1 MTDTLIKLFGSAP
14 RVKLLRL
21 FLFNPR
27 HSFTVSLAATR
38 ARVKEAD
45 ARNEINMLLKIGI
58 LERSARSKASVR
70 YGINPNSP
78 YILALQNL
86 LLNTPARASEMY
98 QRLRGAG
105 TLKLV
110 VVSGVFAN
118 EWDGRLDLLIVGERI
133 NEGKLV
139 KSIKLLESEIG
150 KEVRYASMSTD
161 DFFYRL
167 NMNDRLVRDVFDYP
181 HKVVHDRLDIGLK

>member
-27 HSFTVSLAATR
+27 HSFTIPLAATR
-38 ARVKEAD
+38 ARVKEGE
-45 ARNEINMLLKIGI
+45 ARAEIQTLLRIGV
-58 LERSARSKASVR
+58 LERSARSKNMR
-70 YGINPNSP
+70 YGINPESP

-86 LLNTPARASEMY
+86 LLNTPVRANEMY
-98 QRLRGAG
+98 SRLRGVG
-105 TLKLV
+105 PLKLV
-110 VVSGVFAN
+110 VVAGIFAN
-118 EWDGRLDLLIVGERI
+118 EWEGRLDLLIVGDRLSES
-133 NEGKLV
+133 KLLTR
-139 KSIKLLESEIG
+139 IKLLESDIG
-150 KEVRYASMSTD
+150 KEVRYASLTTD

-181 HKVVHDRLDIGLK
+181 HKIVHDRLDIGLK

>member
-38 ARVKEAD
+38 ARVKEAE
-45 ARNEINMLLKIGI
+45 ARSEIQMLLRIGVV
-58 LERSARSKASVR
+58 ERKTRSSVPR
-70 YGINPNSP
+70 YGINAESS

-86 LLNTPARASEMY
+86 LLNTPARAGEMY
-98 QRLRGAG
+98 QRLRGVG

-110 VVSGVFAN
+110 VVAGIFAN
-118 EWDGRLDLLIVGERI
+118 EWEGRLDLLIVGERI
-133 NEGKLV
+133 KESKLITQ
-139 KSIKLLESEIG
+139 IKLLESEIG
-150 KEVRYASMSTD
+150 KEVRYASMSNE

-181 HKVVHDRLDIGLK
+181 HKIVHDRLDIGLK